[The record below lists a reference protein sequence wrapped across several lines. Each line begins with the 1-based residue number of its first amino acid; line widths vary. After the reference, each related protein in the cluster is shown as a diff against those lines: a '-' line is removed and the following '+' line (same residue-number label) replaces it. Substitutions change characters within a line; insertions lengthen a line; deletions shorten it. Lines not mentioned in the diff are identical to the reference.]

1 MPEFNY
7 AKGRIT
13 DSLQFIAIEIKEF
26 EQDYILKSWKDY
38 KKDRKLQKLMDR
50 TVENIFTALI

>member
-7 AKGRIT
+7 AKGRIF

-26 EQDYILKSWKDY
+26 EQDYIFKGWKDY
-38 KKDRKLQKLMDR
+38 KKDRQ
-50 TVENIFTALI
+50 ENRVG